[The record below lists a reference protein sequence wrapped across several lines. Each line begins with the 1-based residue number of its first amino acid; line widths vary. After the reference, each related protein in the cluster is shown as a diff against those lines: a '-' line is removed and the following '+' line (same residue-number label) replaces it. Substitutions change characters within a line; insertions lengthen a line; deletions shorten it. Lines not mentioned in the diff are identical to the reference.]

1 MFVDSISDFIGTTGQ
16 YRPPP
21 PKYHLF
27 HLYSKNGIL
36 MGVKIGFDRKERNK
50 VEYPKATGQAQI
62 VGAANDN
69 VPFKVAL
76 AA

>member
-1 MFVDSISDFIGTTGQ
+1 
-16 YRPPP
+16 
-21 PKYHLF
+21 
-27 HLYSKNGIL
+27 

-69 VPFKVAL
+69 VPFDLAL